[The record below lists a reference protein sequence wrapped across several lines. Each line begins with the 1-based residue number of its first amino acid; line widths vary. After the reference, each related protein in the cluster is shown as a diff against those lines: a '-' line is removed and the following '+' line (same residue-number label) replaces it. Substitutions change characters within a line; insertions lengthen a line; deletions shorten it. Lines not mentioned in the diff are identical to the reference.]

1 MALPEFDEF
10 NGYLPPGIHVAPWDE
25 VVERFGWNA
34 HRRELLDLLQRVLLT
49 LREASCM
56 SVILNG
62 SFTTAKEIP
71 KDFDLVYEAHSVQH
85 ELVPDWIEDRDIAG
99 GDIVARFQEMDLGT
113 VMLNFFS
120 TDIEDVEKG
129 LVRINLSTLETA

>member
-1 MALPEFDEF
+1 
-10 NGYLPPGIHVAPWDE
+10 
-25 VVERFGWNA
+25 
-34 HRRELLDLLQRVLLT
+34 
-49 LREASCM
+49 M